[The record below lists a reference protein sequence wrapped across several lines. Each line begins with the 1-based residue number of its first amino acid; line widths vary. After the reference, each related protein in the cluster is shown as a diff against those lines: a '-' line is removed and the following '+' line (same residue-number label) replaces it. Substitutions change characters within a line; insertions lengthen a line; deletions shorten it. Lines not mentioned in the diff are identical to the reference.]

1 MKHNKISQKN
11 KIKKRR
17 KKRKSIKTEYVSIK
31 KIIAIVVVLI
41 ILTIG
46 LYFISTQA
54 PLQNYDYVSI
64 GALVVFAL
72 ALILIISFMPDKI
85 FFNKQK
91 NMETYMIDPVEEA
104 FVKRNI
110 WQKSAMMWQ
119 AVNYLLQ
126 SLSAI
131 FLAVIIYISVSDG
144 EGITQSVTLYSILSF
159 TVLFVNFVLN
169 PNKVSMAFSQSY
181 VDVYEIILKYNVEEA
196 TKSDIAQVL
205 KACEQRISNATH

>member
-1 MKHNKISQKN
+1 MKNNKTS
-11 KIKKRR
+11 KKSEA
-17 KKRKSIKTEYVSIK
+17 KKESIKTEYVSIK
-31 KIIAIVVVLI
+31 KIIAIVVALV
-41 ILTIG
+41 ILAIG
-46 LYFISTQA
+46 LYFIATQT
-54 PLQNYDYVSI
+54 PLQSYDYVSI
-64 GALVVFAL
+64 GAIVIFLV
-72 ALILIISFMPDKI
+72 ALIILISLIPDKV

-91 NMETYMIDPVEEA
+91 NMETYMIDPIEEA

-144 EGITQSVTLYSILSF
+144 EEIAQSVTLYSILSF
-159 TVLFVNFVLN
+159 AVLFVNFVLN